1 MTNARFN
8 RRSLAAALL
17 AIGMTVAGHAE
28 AQSYPARPIRM
39 VIPFSPEGATDVP
52 GRLIAQKLSDAFG
65 QQVIVDNRPGAGSI
79 IGSDIVAK
87 AQPDGYTILLTGTPF
102 AVIPA
107 IYAKLPFDPVKDI
120 VVSVA
125 LRQ

>member
-8 RRSLAAALL
+8 RRGLAAALL

-39 VIPFSPEGATDVP
+39 VIPFSPGGAADVP

-65 QQVIVDNRPGAGSI
+65 QQVIVDNRPGAGSV

-87 AQPDGYTILLTGTPF
+87 ARL
-102 AVIPA
+102 
-107 IYAKLPFDPVKDI
+107 
-120 VVSVA
+120 
-125 LRQ
+125 